1 MTHSVTNSLKRVVV
15 IVSSVLFFRTPLL
28 PCLRHVTRK
37 LMLCFM
43 HVSITHH
50 LIYLYLNCIVVP
62 ACRNWYCSCWSLIRA
77 AFSLKL
83 FDPIWLL
90 ALSPILIYTIWGGA
104 LCSPSALYP
113 WKFMWNMSEIK
124 LTLDQAVYIR
134 LTSNFENAPILN
146 FSDLPCTCN
155 SIFFPCSIS
164 GYANIKRFCLMY
176 DYQGYWLK
184 W

>member
-1 MTHSVTNSLKRVVV
+1 VTHSVTNSLKRVVV

-28 PCLRHVTRK
+28 PCL
-37 LMLCFM
+37 
-43 HVSITHH
+43 
-50 LIYLYLNCIVVP
+50 
-62 ACRNWYCSCWSLIRA
+62 RNWYCSCWSLIRA

-155 SIFFPCSIS
+155 PIFFPCSIS